1 MAMGTDERQRLHH
14 SHCTSTICLFFF
26 FFAFFF
32 FPLKFFLQCTHVP
45 GNSFA
50 TVSASR
56 EIRLLLQGQRP
67 ILLTN
72 LTRACQTSAS
82 DPWHPSIGCKLPTLA
97 QEPLPE
103 VTGRS
108 YGQFCP
114 PGVQAA
120 LGKSCLSLY
129 SRTLKLLKS
138 VLMDAA
144 SPAVLIVLC
153 TGNHC
158 PPGALVE
165 HRLPRARQAHSPQ
178 V

>member
-1 MAMGTDERQRLHH
+1 MYPRIREQLCY
-14 SHCTSTICLFFF
+14 SLCL
-26 FFAFFF
+26 
-32 FPLKFFLQCTHVP
+32 
-45 GNSFA
+45 
-50 TVSASR
+50 R
-56 EIRLLLQGQRP
+56 EICFLLQGQRP

-72 LTRACQTSAS
+72 LTRAFQTSAS
-82 DPWHPSIGCKLPTLA
+82 DPWQPSIRCKLPTPA

-138 VLMDAA
+138 VLMDTA
-144 SPAVLIVLC
+144 SPSVRVVLC
-153 TGNHC
+153 IGNHS
-158 PPGALVE
+158 PPGTLVE
-165 HRLPRARQAHSPQ
+165 NRLPRIGQADSPQ